1 MIINVTSW
9 EEELGGKMTLIC
21 GEEEGTSNFETK
33 IQCYKEQRNKSLQ
46 SNVALQ

>member
-9 EEELGGKMTLIC
+9 EVELGGKMTLML

-33 IQCYKEQRNKSLQ
+33 IQFYTMQ
-46 SNVALQ
+46 